1 MKKLVIFWVL
11 FGFLAS
17 LMIAGNGMA
26 ADKIKL
32 TLARMT
38 ATEIL
43 LPLDLALNKG
53 YFDQE
58 GITLEQKTFIN
69 GPTLMLAMAN
79 GELSV
84 GAGVGFTPVLQA
96 VSQGADAKI
105 VASDLKNNA
114 PVVAGG
120 HIKTFKDLDG
130 KTMGTPGLGTIQNTM
145 LNMAAEK
152 YGIKFKKLLHG
163 KITDLAVFLEK
174 GEIDG
179 FTGWE
184 WILADSVNRV
194 KGAHYVLVHPVI
206 KDAESCGTVFY
217 GKLYRENPDVVK
229 RFMRAWLKGVKYFNE
244 NRSEAMAFM
253 TKEINRPQKVAEMA
267 LEAATVNKPDVD
279 FSSVKFAVQD
289 AINTGK
295 IKKEVV
301 PDIDQFINKYI
312 DQTFLKELKKEV
324 GLP

>member
-1 MKKLVIFWVL
+1 MKKRMIL
-11 FGFLAS
+11 FGLIAFGAG
-17 LMIAGNGMA
+17 LMNSVDGMA
-26 ADKIKL
+26 AEKIKL

-43 LPLDLALNKG
+43 LPLDLALSKG

-58 GITLEQKTFIN
+58 GITIEQKTFIN
-69 GPTLMLAMAN
+69 GPTLMMAMAN
-79 GELSV
+79 GELSL

-96 VSQGADAKI
+96 VSQGVDAMI

-130 KTMGTPGLGTIQNTM
+130 KTVGTPGLGTIQNTM
-145 LNMAAEK
+145 LGMAAEK

-179 FTGWE
+179 LTGWE
-184 WILADSVNRV
+184 WIAADTVNRV

-206 KDAESCGTVFY
+206 EDAESCGTVFY
-217 GKLYRENPDVVK
+217 GKVYRENPDVVK
-229 RFMRAWLKGVKYFNE
+229 RYMRAWLKGVKYFNE
-244 NRSEAMAFM
+244 NRAEAMAFM
-253 TKEINRPQKVAEMA
+253 TKAISRPGKVAEMA
-267 LEAATVNKPDVD
+267 LEAATINKPDVD

-295 IKKEVV
+295 IKKEVI
-301 PDIDQFINKYI
+301 PDIDKFINKYI
-312 DQTFLKELKKEV
+312 DQSVLKELKKEV

>member
-1 MKKLVIFWVL
+1 MKRRI
-11 FGFLAS
+11 GFLLLFIFLAG
-17 LMIAGNGMA
+17 LVVAGNGIA
-26 ADKIKL
+26 AEKIKL

-179 FTGWE
+179 LTGWE
-184 WILADSVNRV
+184 WIASGFSESGEGRSLCSGSSRDQGCGELRYGLLREALSGEPGCGETVYAGLAQR
-194 KGAHYVLVHPVI
+194 G
-206 KDAESCGTVFY
+206 
-217 GKLYRENPDVVK
+217 
-229 RFMRAWLKGVKYFNE
+229 
-244 NRSEAMAFM
+244 
-253 TKEINRPQKVAEMA
+253 EIFQ
-267 LEAATVNKPDVD
+267 
-279 FSSVKFAVQD
+279 
-289 AINTGK
+289 
-295 IKKEVV
+295 
-301 PDIDQFINKYI
+301 
-312 DQTFLKELKKEV
+312 
-324 GLP
+324 

>member
-1 MKKLVIFWVL
+1 MKKLFVFWVL
-11 FGFLAS
+11 VGLLAS
-17 LMIAGNGMA
+17 LMIAGNGFSA
-26 ADKIKL
+26 EKIKL

-84 GAGVGFTPVLQA
+84 GSGVGFTPVLQA
-96 VSQGADAKI
+96 VSQGADAMI

-130 KTMGTPGLGTIQNTM
+130 KTMGTPGLRTIQNTM

-179 FTGWE
+179 LTGWE

-206 KDAESCGTVFY
+206 EDAESCGTVFY
-217 GKLYRENPDVVK
+217 GKLFRENPDVVK
-229 RFMRAWLKGVKYFNE
+229 RYMRAWLKGVKYFNE
-244 NRSEAMAFM
+244 NRAEAMAFM
-253 TKEINRPQKVAEMA
+253 TKAISRPEKVAEMA
-267 LEAATVNKPDVD
+267 LEAATINKPDVD
-279 FSSVKFAVQD
+279 FKSVEFAVQD

-295 IKKEVV
+295 IKKEII
-301 PDIDQFINKYI
+301 PDITKFINKYI
-312 DQTFLKELKKEV
+312 DQSVLKELKKEV